1 MAGTIQTL
9 KDMLSACIINFK
21 GHWDKH
27 FPLAEFAYNNVF
39 SHPFPWLPMKPCIE
53 GGVGLLLDV
62 VKWVRHRFLVP
73 IWFIRHFKLFI
84 SYGTNC
90 KWPIVRK
97 SLMPIIG
104 EQIWS
109 FKNVIRFSRKFHQ

>member
-1 MAGTIQTL
+1 M
-9 KDMLSACIINFK
+9 
-21 GHWDKH
+21 KH
-27 FPLAEFAYNNVF
+27 CMVGDVDLQLGF
-39 SHPFPWLPMKPCIE
+39 S
-53 GGVGLLLDV
+53 
-62 VKWVRHRFLVP
+62 KWVSNYFWVP